1 MNSKLIQTL
10 TGAALLLS
18 VNAAQ
23 AAITCN
29 ISSPGFIDGYD
40 NTTLN
45 TNQTSYSITCSRG
58 DDQNDPLTTSYSVK
72 VDNGGFANGNAN
84 QASNGGANRIKYD
97 LFTGS
102 TCGQGVLWKSNTTIP
117 NAVGTITMSGTSP
130 KTVTENF
137 WGCIAGGQNP
147 AAGIYNDSVLMTPT
161 YSAGVINGTPNARTS
176 VKIIT
181 PATCTISAI
190 TGITLAYGNA
200 FGPGATA
207 TTNAPATCSNQLPYT
222 IAVSPTSGVSAGIF
236 YTLSLP
242 ASATGTGAVQNI
254 PITATAPPGQAGT
267 CTTGS
272 CTGAAQPHTL
282 TLTY

>member
-1 MNSKLIQTL
+1 ML

-18 VNAAQ
+18 VSAVQ

-40 NTTLN
+40 NTIQN
-45 TNQTSYSITCSRG
+45 INQTSYSITCSRSNSG
-58 DDQNDPLTTSYSVK
+58 DPTTTTYAVQ
-72 VDNGGFANGNAN
+72 VNNGVNANGIAN
-84 QASNGGANRIKYD
+84 QAKSGDNLIRYD
-97 LFTGS
+97 TFTNS
-102 TCGQGVLWKSNTTIP
+102 TCSTAWKNNTTIP
-117 NAVGTITMSGTSP
+117 TPVGTITMVGTLP
-130 KTVTENF
+130 TTIRQDF
-137 WGCIAGGQNP
+137 WGCINP
-147 AAGIYNDSVLMTPT
+147 RLLPTAGIYTDIVTMTPT
-161 YSAGVINGTPNARTS
+161 YSAGVLGGVGTFP

-181 PATCTISAI
+181 PATCNIGTIP
-190 TGITLAYGNA
+190 GITLAYGNA

-207 TTNAPATCSNQLPYT
+207 TTNAPATCSNELPYT
-222 IAVSPTSGVSAGIF
+222 IAVNPTSGVSAGIF